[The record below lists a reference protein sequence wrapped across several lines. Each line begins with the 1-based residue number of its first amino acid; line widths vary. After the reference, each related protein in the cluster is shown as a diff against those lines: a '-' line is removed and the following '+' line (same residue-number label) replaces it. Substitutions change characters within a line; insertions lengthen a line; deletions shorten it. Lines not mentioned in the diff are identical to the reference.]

1 MIVPVPGVLAL
12 KLVGATSTAF
22 LAAGGWQAVGA
33 TGGVIGG
40 TAGLIGTYIAL
51 RANART
57 ARKEYQ
63 EEIAAAETRGH
74 QRCRDQMQPIIDAAN
89 ARIAQLDSDLAFW
102 RGRAFPENPPPPRS
116 R

>member
-1 MIVPVPGVLAL
+1 MIVTVPGVLAV
-12 KLVGATSTAF
+12 KLAGATSAAF

-40 TAGLIGTYIAL
+40 SAGLVGTYIAL

-63 EEIAAAETRGH
+63 EEIADAERRGE
-74 QRCRDQMQPIIDAAN
+74 QRVKDRMQPIVDAGN
-89 ARIAQLDSDLAFW
+89 ARIAQLESDLAFW
-102 RGRAFPENPPPPRS
+102 RGRAFPENPPPRS
-116 R
+116 